1 MGVLITIVKIFIS
14 IILGYLI
21 MVNCKIQDTS
31 AIQALR
37 INSEGIVNKIFSP
50 KSLSNME
57 ISFKKLSIPYNTFSV
72 FALFGVGIAV
82 SIIMF
87 FICFLVFKIKSIAFI
102 IAIPTVF
109 SPFWVLNYIADYEQ
123 NKLESGLNDFFIQ
136 LKSALRINP
145 DIIEALR
152 RIQNIALEPFASYT
166 KQLLIEVNAG
176 KLPEVALEGFAQKV
190 NIKKFSFYIN
200 NVRHCQ
206 IYGGDITTLTE
217 KTQQIL
223 ADAMKQ
229 KKKRIKETKS
239 ICMVLYILIVIDIYM
254 YFNFICNNEYYLQI
268 MTNSFIGKSIL
279 NINFLSIWGIV
290 WLSKVV
296 KKFDY

>member
-1 MGVLITIVKIFIS
+1 MEILITVIKTIIS
-14 IILGYLI
+14 LILGYLI
-21 MVNCKIQDTS
+21 IYNCQKRDTS
-31 AIQALR
+31 TLQALR
-37 INSEGIVNKIFSP
+37 VNSEGIVTKFFSP
-50 KSLSNME
+50 KALSDIE
-57 ISFKKLSIPYNTFSV
+57 ISFKKLSVPYNTLSV
-72 FALFGVGIAV
+72 LALIGIGIIVGVSV
-82 SIIMF
+82 F
-87 FICFLVFKIKSIAFI
+87 FICYWVFKIKSIAFI
-102 IAIPTVF
+102 VAFPTVC
-109 SPFWVLNYIADYEQ
+109 SPFWILKYIANREQ

-152 RIQNIALEPFASYT
+152 RVQNIALEPFAIYT
-166 KQLLIEVNAG
+166 KQLLTEINAG
-176 KLPEVALEGFAQKV
+176 KLPEIALEGFAQKV

-223 ADAMKQ
+223 SDAIKQ

-239 ICMVLYILIVIDIYM
+239 ICMVLYILIAIDIYM
-254 YFNFICNNEYYLQI
+254 YFSFICNNKYYLQI
-268 MTNSFIGKSIL
+268 MTNSFVGKSIL
-279 NINFLSIWGIV
+279 NINFLSIWGII
-290 WLSKVV
+290 WLSNVV